1 MSWCYGVSP
10 VATQIQP
17 AQLTFMASIVM
28 FHIIAATTTTMS
40 TNNMI
45 YLKKWKNILELLD

>member
-1 MSWCYGVSP
+1 M
-10 VATQIQP
+10 
-17 AQLTFMASIVM
+17 LIVI
-28 FHIIAATTTTMS
+28 FHTITATTTTTTTTTTTSTTMS